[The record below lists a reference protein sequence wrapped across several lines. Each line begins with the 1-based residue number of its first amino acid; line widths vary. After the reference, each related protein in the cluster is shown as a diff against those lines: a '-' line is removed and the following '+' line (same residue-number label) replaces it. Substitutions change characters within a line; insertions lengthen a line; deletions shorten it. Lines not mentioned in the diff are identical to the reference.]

1 MEHHKPAIPR
11 TSHNCELQL
20 QHLIWEMKEKGE
32 RINCDWI
39 MDTAKWIQLSHLPN
53 SQVVKSRIVSIGVLE
68 KLEKSSLV
76 Y

>member
-1 MEHHKPAIPR
+1 
-11 TSHNCELQL
+11 
-20 QHLIWEMKEKGE
+20 MKEKGE